1 MTVIQAQ
8 KPSDTFS
15 LSTAWFG
22 FRNMTPANYFST
34 AAALGIRY
42 VEVPLYSHQL
52 DKWFGRV
59 PVNHVVELASE
70 CGVEMVAGV
79 ANLYLAAPFDTQ
91 GRPLSIE
98 AADTNS
104 IIALR
109 VIDIASDLG
118 LSVIRIAEPAVDSDN
133 QDAAEQYMIDYG
145 TALGP
150 IGDYAQERGIQIA
163 LENYGT
169 TIDQMDLML
178 RVADHANVGTLFD
191 PCNYARMGLDPLE
204 AVRRFKGRISYC
216 HLKDTSSE
224 ESRDPDQL
232 FVGSR
237 YRPSLAV
244 GDGDIDWSS
253 LLPELAR
260 DYRGFAS
267 IEYENDA
274 DVVLGTRRSIEF
286 LTEAGYHTPA
296 ASLG

>member
-1 MTVIQAQ
+1 MFTV
-8 KPSDTFS
+8 
-15 LSTAWFG
+15 STAWFG

-34 AAALGIRY
+34 AAALGIRH
-42 VEVPLYSHQL
+42 VEVPLYSYRL
-52 DKWFGRV
+52 DNWYGRV
-59 PVNHVVELASE
+59 PIEHVVELASE
-70 CGVEMVAGV
+70 CGVKMVAGV
-79 ANLYLAAPFDTQ
+79 ANLNLAAPFDTQ
-91 GRPLSIE
+91 GRPLSVE
-98 AADTNS
+98 AAETNRM
-104 IIALR
+104 IALR
-109 VIDIASDLG
+109 VIDIANDLG
-118 LSVIRIAEPAVDSDN
+118 LGVIRIAEPAVDSHN

-150 IGDYAQERGIQIA
+150 IGDYAQERGIRIA
-163 LENYGT
+163 LENYGI
-169 TIDQMDLML
+169 TIEQMDLML
-178 RVADHANVGTLFD
+178 GAADHANVGTLFD

-216 HLKDTSSE
+216 HLKDTSGE

-253 LLPELAR
+253 LLPELVS
-260 DYRGFAS
+260 DYQGYAS
-267 IEYENDA
+267 IEYENDD

-296 ASLG
+296 ASPGGKPVG